1 VHMQNIGSNPT
12 RGFNRNVRIFGRAVR
27 LFFDSFSPTSLR
39 EMDRATFVHYFSVM
53 GLRSLPLITFG
64 SILVSLALTTQ
75 VVLEA
80 ERFKAQDMAGAAIAI
95 GLLRELA
102 PLTVGLT
109 WAARTCAFLT
119 ETAFAERKRSEHDFS
134 GDFLAPAY
142 LAAIAAALPLAA
154 YGLVVGFGAAA
165 LYAPCIGVTSSAD
178 FLESARLAI
187 KDKDVV
193 VYLLKLVVINPTIV
207 IFATCLTSLSDTSS
221 RSSVTAAAV
230 TWTAILV
237 FTANLVCT
245 WAWYLP

>member
-1 VHMQNIGSNPT
+1 MQNIGSDPAS
-12 RGFNRNVRIFGRAVR
+12 GLNRRVLIFGRAVR
-27 LFFDSFSPTSLR
+27 LFFDSFRPSSLR
-39 EMDRATFVHYFSVM
+39 TLDRALFVHYFTVM
-53 GLRSLPLITFG
+53 GLRSLPLITCG
-64 SILVSLALTTQ
+64 SILISLALTTQ

-80 ERFKAQDMAGAAIAI
+80 ERFKAQDMAGAAIAL

-102 PLTVGLT
+102 PLTVGLS

-119 ETAFAERKRSEHDFS
+119 ETAFAERRQSDQAFS

-142 LAAIAAALPLAA
+142 LAAIASALPLAA

-187 KDKDVV
+187 HDKDVG
-193 VYLLKLVVINPTIV
+193 VYLLKLVIINPTIV
-207 IFATCLTSLSDTSS
+207 IFATCLTSLDETST
-221 RSSVTAAAV
+221 RSSVSAAAA

-237 FTANLVCT
+237 FAANLVCT